1 MKKYGKQFGRILYLT
16 AFCGWWGFLYPQ
28 LILPQGTYRI
38 TYTKEVEEDM
48 FMGDSSVGDNSMGD
62 DSMRDNSME
71 KLFME
76 ELTGE
81 DLLKELESSEE
92 NTICIKSR
100 LWTWLQNYLWENDN
114 E

>member
-1 MKKYGKQFGRILYLT
+1 MKKFGKQFGWILYLT

-38 TYTKEVEEDM
+38 TYTKEMDGDM
-48 FMGDSSVGDNSMGD
+48 SVDSMSMGDSSMGD
-62 DSMRDNSME
+62 SLMEELSME
-71 KLFME
+71 G
-76 ELTGE
+76 LTGE
-81 DLLKELESSEE
+81 DLLKELESNEE

-100 LWTWLQNYLWENDN
+100 LWTWLQDYLWENDN

>member
-1 MKKYGKQFGRILYLT
+1 MKKFGKQFGWILYLT

-38 TYTKEVEEDM
+38 TYTKELNGDM
-48 FMGDSSVGDNSMGD
+48 SVDSMSMGDSSMGD
-62 DSMRDNSME
+62 SLKE
-71 KLFME
+71 ELFMDG
-76 ELTGE
+76 LTGE

-100 LWTWLQNYLWENDN
+100 LWTWLQDSLWENDN